1 MSLVKLKR
9 DITTSNPPAT
19 DQVEIGELVLNATTG
34 ILYTKLTNGKIVK
47 FVSSSVSSTESSV
60 PLIAFGD
67 VSSFCCTGD
76 TLNISITNLIV
87 GEEYTYQLTDLNNNG
102 VNFIDGATGDILPT
116 TSASRNISKLLTI
129 SGSQGVTL
137 IKFSVKQSN
146 VSVSENIVS
155 ICCGDCSTGN

>member
-19 DQVEIGELVLNATTG
+19 DQVEIGELVLNAT
-34 ILYTKLTNGKIVK
+34 
-47 FVSSSVSSTESSV
+47 
-60 PLIAFGD
+60 
-67 VSSFCCTGD
+67 D

-102 VNFIDGATGDILPT
+102 DNFIDGATGDILPT